1 LLRHWTFLTILIGFF
16 PVFLATLAF
25 SATISDRMEEARKL
39 AVKDNFEGALKI
51 YDAVVK
57 QDPENVDALN
67 GKARVLSWMGR
78 YDDAVIVYQ
87 KSLTLAPHN
96 LDSLTGLADVYAW
109 QGDYDRAIHLLLG
122 SLDKFPD
129 ERQLLLRIARYHLWA
144 KKKRQARH
152 YAERVLK
159 IFPGDKDATEII
171 RQAGKIFNSEQYS
184 GYTYLNINGSIPN
197 GHNFYTGLRYEP
209 NESYRACA

>member
-1 LLRHWTFLTILIGFF
+1 
-16 PVFLATLAF
+16 
-25 SATISDRMEEARKL
+25 MEEARKL

-144 KKKRQARH
+144 KKNARPDTTPKEFSK
-152 YAERVLK
+152 Y
-159 IFPGDKDATEII
+159 FPAIKTP
-171 RQAGKIFNSEQYS
+171 RKSSGKPAK
-184 GYTYLNINGSIPN
+184 YLIPN
-197 GHNFYTGLRYEP
+197 NIADIPT
-209 NESYRACA
+209 